1 MLPSVFNNFS
11 KVYRLCVCLLYDKNQ
26 VGHNTKLLHNVQ
38 QTIEQ
43 RRSNNKHDESHIIRT
58 VACEYNACDVQYRQI
73 QLNISTGDISSV
85 KSAMIIKR
93 FRNLAFNAVTGARWA
108 IKASTWP
115 PTRRHL
121 NSLWT
126 TPSFTGKPFG
136 GSIDP
141 RPYGSL
147 K

>member
-1 MLPSVFNNFS
+1 M
-11 KVYRLCVCLLYDKNQ
+11 CLLYTLKTKTKSDTIRNCYTMYNKPLNNE
-26 VGHNTKLLHNVQ
+26 GTITNTTN
-38 QTIEQ
+38 E
-43 RRSNNKHDESHIIRT
+43 HIIRT

-73 QLNISTGDISSV
+73 QSNISTGDISSV

-93 FRNLAFNAVTGARWA
+93 FRNLACNPVTGARWA
-108 IKASTWP
+108 TKASTWP

-136 GSIDP
+136 GSNDP